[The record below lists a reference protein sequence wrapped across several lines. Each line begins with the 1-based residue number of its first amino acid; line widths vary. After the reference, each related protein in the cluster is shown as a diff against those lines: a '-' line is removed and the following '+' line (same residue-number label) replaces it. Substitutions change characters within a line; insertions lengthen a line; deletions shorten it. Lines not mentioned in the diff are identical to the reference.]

1 MLRRRTALEKVV
13 RTGWGGTYAD
23 SFTHAQL
30 FRSYGPTYFGMVDAQ
45 LFSSEIDS
53 NIINKP
59 WVWLTM
65 AQGNAMTTEPGH
77 TDFCWR
83 LAEDVQTD
91 ARVTRVDSSL
101 PTYPGK
107 GNTQFKIYLDRGWF
121 HAPVLLK
128 TDSADAPL
136 LRILGHPTQIS
147 ATEWEYIVQLQSGD
161 PNAWLDPKYL
171 EPNRRVIDGGTSIV
185 DELNYE
191 YGGDY
196 FGSVFELMSHIGYVA
211 RKVEVTDKF
220 IRLEMDGKA
229 ANMSYGISG
238 NGGTY
243 KDGKAIST
251 GYLYQPGLEDKT
263 TSKVLQKGSFI
274 SMAEARLAE
283 RLSEDKNFM
292 MEFGQNE
299 VSYHPVNKRPMKVAP
314 GWRQVRKDGH
324 FKPHNGSLT
333 LYDIYDRIQTIFTT
347 RYGVGEP
354 TVVLR
359 TGKGGIEWFSKLVK
373 DEAGLSP
380 FTLLDSYFVSRTQ
393 SEITPNAL
401 KFGAQFT
408 EILMPNGITLKVMYD
423 PTKDNPRYYPEKV
436 PGTNYSYESFTFD
449 VLDLGNTDAAPSGAR
464 TRSNIAMVYE
474 DAYES
479 YFMVSNVY
487 DIMSG
492 AKKSG
497 ETVAVLDKEAGI
509 YRESSCALAVWD
521 TSRILSM
528 PYLSA

>member
-1 MLRRRTALEKVV
+1 MLRRRSALEKVV

-91 ARVTRVDSSL
+91 ARMTRVANFGGSL
-101 PTYPGK
+101 PGK

-128 TDSADAPL
+128 TDSADAPM
-136 LRILGHPTQIS
+136 LRIIGHPTQLS
-147 ATEWEYIVQLQSGD
+147 ATEWEYVVQLQTGD

-191 YGGDY
+191 FGGDY

-220 IRLEMDGKA
+220 IRLEMDGKS

-243 KDGKAIST
+243 KDGKAVSS
-251 GYLYQPGLEDKT
+251 GYLYQPGLDDKT

-314 GWRQVRKDGH
+314 GWRQIRKDGH

-354 TVVLR
+354 TVILR
-359 TGKGGIEWFSKLVK
+359 TGKGGIEFFSRLVK

-380 FTLLDSYFVSRTQ
+380 FTLLDSFFVSRTQ
-393 SEITPNAL
+393 SEISPNSL

-464 TRSNIAMVYE
+464 TRSNISMVYE

-487 DIMSG
+487 DIMNG

-528 PYLSA
+528 PYLAS

>member
-1 MLRRRTALEKVV
+1 MLRRRSALEKVV

-91 ARVTRVDSSL
+91 ARMTRVANFGGSL
-101 PTYPGK
+101 PGK

-128 TDSADAPL
+128 TDSADAPM
-136 LRILGHPTQIS
+136 LRIIGHPTQLS
-147 ATEWEYIVQLQSGD
+147 ATEWEYVVQLQTGD

-191 YGGDY
+191 FGGDY

-220 IRLEMDGKA
+220 IRLEMDGKS

-243 KDGKAIST
+243 KDGKAVSS
-251 GYLYQPGLEDKT
+251 GYLYQPGLDDKT

-314 GWRQVRKDGH
+314 GWRQIRKDGH

-354 TVVLR
+354 TVILR
-359 TGKGGIEWFSKLVK
+359 TGKGGIEFFSRLVK

-380 FTLLDSYFVSRTQ
+380 FTLLDSFFVSRTQ
-393 SEITPNAL
+393 SEISPNSL

-487 DIMSG
+487 DIMNG

-528 PYLSA
+528 PYLAS

>member
-1 MLRRRTALEKVV
+1 MLRRRSALEKVV

-91 ARVTRVDSSL
+91 ARMTRVANFGGSL
-101 PTYPGK
+101 PGK

-128 TDSADAPL
+128 TDSADAPM
-136 LRILGHPTQIS
+136 LRIIGHPTQIS
-147 ATEWEYIVQLQSGD
+147 ATEWEYVVQLQTGD

-191 YGGDY
+191 FGGDY

-220 IRLEMDGKA
+220 IRLEMDGKS

-243 KDGKAIST
+243 KDGKAVSS
-251 GYLYQPGLEDKT
+251 GYLYQPGLDDKT

-314 GWRQVRKDGH
+314 GWRQIRKDGH

-354 TVVLR
+354 TVILR
-359 TGKGGIEWFSKLVK
+359 TGKGGIEFFSRLVK

-380 FTLLDSYFVSRTQ
+380 FTLLDSFFVSRTQ
-393 SEITPNAL
+393 SEISPNSL

-487 DIMSG
+487 DIMNG

-528 PYLSA
+528 PYLAS